1 MDEREQMSFNEWRTA
16 VDTLLNQK
24 VGLSLEDL
32 PNQPLRDAFDDG
44 QTPEEFFDDTLRAEL
59 EDLGLRLEIM
69 DIVDEP
75 TLLAMDRQMLDLYG
89 DVSVLEAD
97 ELDATEEPF

>member
-1 MDEREQMSFNEWRTA
+1 MDEREQMTFKEWRTA
-16 VDTLLNQK
+16 VDALLNRK

-32 PNQPLRDAFDDG
+32 PDQPLREAFDDG

-69 DIVDEP
+69 DIVEEP

-97 ELDATEEPF
+97 ELDATEDPF

>member
-1 MDEREQMSFNEWRTA
+1 MDEHEQMTFKEWRAA
-16 VDTLLNQK
+16 VDTLLNRK

-32 PNQPLRDAFDDG
+32 PDQRLREAFDDG

-69 DIVDEP
+69 DIVEEP

-89 DVSVLEAD
+89 DVSVLEPD

>member
-32 PNQPLRDAFDDG
+32 PDQPLREAFDDE

-59 EDLGLRLEIM
+59 EDIGLRLEIM

>member
-1 MDEREQMSFNEWRTA
+1 
-16 VDTLLNQK
+16 
-24 VGLSLEDL
+24 
-32 PNQPLRDAFDDG
+32 
-44 QTPEEFFDDTLRAEL
+44 
-59 EDLGLRLEIM
+59 M
-69 DIVDEP
+69 DIVGEP